1 MMIQPNVRLKPAKK
15 LSAWRKIAIGT
26 WHGPGD
32 PSVYGVLEL
41 NAEPAL
47 RYIELL
53 KSKSNERI
61 TITHFV
67 GKVAAESI
75 RRHPQINSI
84 LRFGRIY
91 PREDLN
97 IFFQVASDSKGENLS
112 GKCVRNIDKMSIEE
126 ISRSLNAGVKQI
138 RDGDEGEYKK
148 GKQLM
153 GMIPGFLSG
162 IFLNI
167 TAFISYTLNIWHP
180 ALGIP
185 KDGFGCTMITN
196 IGSLGLDMAFAPIVP
211 YSRVPFLIAVGTV
224 YVRAVVENGT
234 IKPQKSIKL
243 CVTFDHRLV
252 DGIHASQMA
261 QTVVKLFDNP
271 EKEFEA

>member
-1 MMIQPNVRLKPAKK
+1 MIQPNVRLKPAKK